1 MAKIFSAEQIRLN
14 GNLLSGNSNG
24 TIYYNGSQL
33 TQGSS
38 AVPQTFDIV
47 AGDGLSGGGV
57 MNGSSG
63 TLAANLKSDGGIQ
76 TTADEI
82 GIKLDG
88 STLSLSSA
96 GVAVS
101 NVPNA
106 LTHGEGISSVTY
118 DGSAAKTVSVDSSS
132 VMMTTGTQTINGLKT
147 FVNNLT
153 IQGDLSVQGTTTTVD
168 STVVIIGDSII
179 VLNND
184 AISNAGN
191 SDGGIEIKRFDGSNS
206 AENASL
212 IWSNANGEWRAGLD
226 GAEKPVAL
234 GKAFSATISSSST
247 AETINISSANFASTP
262 KVTASVKNTVD
273 SNADIISCMV
283 TAASSTS
290 VTVDFSAP
298 APTANY
304 VLEIICLT

>member
-14 GNLLSGNSNG
+14 GILLSGNSNG
-24 TIYYNGSQL
+24 TIFYNDTQL
-33 TQGSS
+33 IQGSS
-38 AVPQTFDIV
+38 SVPQTFDIV

-57 MNGSSG
+57 MNGSSL

-118 DGSAAKTVSVDSSS
+118 DGSAAKTVSVDTSS

-168 STVVIIGDSII
+168 STVVNIGDSII

-184 AISNAGN
+184 ATNNAGN

-212 IWSNANGEWRAGLD
+212 IWSNSNGEWRAGLD

-234 GKAFSATISSSST
+234 GKAFSATISNSST
-247 AETINISSANFASTP
+247 AQTINISSANFASTP

-298 APTANY
+298 TPTANY